1 MSALRIINSSFYQSM
16 IHAMMETN
24 VFVFAASKGN
34 ELSYESER
42 WGGGHGAFTC
52 NILNALS
59 GG

>member
-1 MSALRIINSSFYQSM
+1 M